1 MATSGPAVHV
11 EVARSD
17 PGAQRRFSV
26 ARDGIHVVLD
36 VLAEVGRQDPSL
48 SFRYSCRSG
57 FCGTCTVLLDGRAVL
72 ACQTPVPDGGGTVHL
87 APLGGFPV
95 IRDLVVDP
103 APFAARWE
111 AVGARLAVDPGWAAP
126 PDRAA
131 AAAEEHAEPA
141 DADTLAGPRPLDA
154 AARDVID
161 PSLDCISCGA
171 CFAACDLSALDRVFL
186 GPAALTRA
194 MVVLADPRDTH
205 PAERSVAIGAPG
217 GVEGCHGIGACSLA
231 CPKGLDPA
239 RAIRRLRRW
248 RMAGSA

>member
-1 MATSGPAVHV
+1 MATSGLALHV

-17 PGAQRRFSV
+17 PGAQQRFVVSREDV
-26 ARDGIHVVLD
+26 RVVLD

-48 SFRYSCRSG
+48 YFRYSCRSG
-57 FCGTCTVLLDGRAVL
+57 FCGTCTILLDGRAVL
-72 ACQTPVPDGGGTVHL
+72 ACQTPVPDDGGTVHL

-95 IRDLVVDP
+95 VRDLVVDP
-103 APFAARWE
+103 APFADRWD
-111 AVGARLAVDPGWAAP
+111 AVGARLAVDP
-126 PDRAA
+126 DRSTTADRWD
-131 AAAEEHAEPA
+131 AAEPTEPTEPA
-141 DADTLAGPRPLDA
+141 APRPLGPA
-154 AARDVID
+154 GRDVIE

-171 CFAACDLSALDRVFL
+171 CFAACDLSALDRAFL

-194 MVVLADPRDTH
+194 MVVIADPRDTH
-205 PAERSVAIGAPG
+205 PTERSMAIGASN

-248 RMAGSA
+248 RMTGRA